1 MNFEQMLK
9 KYKNDHQHPGN
20 RFFHMIGI
28 PTIIIS
34 LFTFF
39 VNWKTGL
46 WLFII
51 GWVFQFIG
59 HAIEGKKPSFLSNPK
74 FLVVGP
80 IYFFGKIFKKNN
92 I

>member
-1 MNFEQMLK
+1 MLK

-46 WLFII
+46 GLFII
-51 GWVFQFIG
+51 GWIFQFIG
-59 HAIEGKKPSFLSNPK
+59 
-74 FLVVGP
+74 
-80 IYFFGKIFKKNN
+80 
-92 I
+92 